1 MRLQLCRYEIL
12 NSKKRKII
20 SSHSILNFE
29 VSTMRLIINIPAY
42 NEEAVIGSTI
52 KNMPRSFQGINEV
65 KIQVVDDGSSD
76 RTSEVA
82 HEARADFVLRHS
94 INRRLG
100 VMFATASENALR
112 EGADIMVNIDAD
124 GQFDASEIQSLIDPI
139 LHNQADMVVGD
150 RFSQSSAKNIPW
162 IKDFF
167 NRLGAH
173 LVGSFLNVE
182 TNDLTCG
189 FRAHSRETLLR
200 LNNPTG
206 FTYTQE
212 TIIDA
217 IGKNLRVMWVPVTVT
232 YFEGRQSRIVKS
244 AWSFINNS
252 ARIILKAVR
261 DVRPMK
267 FFGFPGLLLIT
278 LALIG
283 FTAFLIQYFA
293 SGLKVTPYL
302 NYLISSSILFIIG
315 IQLLIFAFIADMI
328 KSSRKLT
335 EDVLYRLKKERY
347 QK

>member
-1 MRLQLCRYEIL
+1 
-12 NSKKRKII
+12 
-20 SSHSILNFE
+20 
-29 VSTMRLIINIPAY
+29 MRLIINIPAY
-42 NEEAVIGSTI
+42 NEASVIGETI
-52 KNMPRSFQGINEV
+52 KNMPRSYRGIDEV

-76 RTSEVA
+76 ETSEVA
-82 HEARADFVLRHS
+82 RAAGADYVLRHT

-124 GQFDASEIQSLIDPI
+124 GQFDSSEIQKLIDPV
-139 LHNQADMVVGD
+139 LNHQADMVVGD
-150 RFSQSSAKNIPW
+150 RFSESSAKNIPW

-167 NRLGAH
+167 NRLGAS
-173 LVGSFLNVE
+173 LVGSFLNVD
-182 TNDLTCG
+182 TADLTCG

-232 YFEGRQSRIVKS
+232 YFADRKSKIVKS
-244 AWSFINNS
+244 VWSFVNNS

-267 FFGFPGLLLIT
+267 FFGVPGLILIAIALL
-278 LALIG
+278 G
-283 FTAFLIQYFA
+283 FVAFLTQYFS

-302 NYLISSSILFIIG
+302 NYLLTSSILFIIG

-335 EDVLYRLKKERY
+335 EDVLYLMKKEKYSRNA
-347 QK
+347 

>member
-1 MRLQLCRYEIL
+1 
-12 NSKKRKII
+12 
-20 SSHSILNFE
+20 
-29 VSTMRLIINIPAY
+29 MRLIINIPAY
-42 NEEAVIGSTI
+42 NEESVIGKTI
-52 KNMPRSFQGINEV
+52 KNMPRHYEGIDEV
-65 KIQVVDDGSSD
+65 LIQVVDDGSSD
-76 RTSEVA
+76 RTAEVA
-82 HEARADFVLRHS
+82 KESGADFVLKHG

-124 GQFDASEIQSLIDPI
+124 GQFDSAEIQKLIDPV
-139 LHNQADMVVGD
+139 LQNQADMVVGD

-167 NRLGAH
+167 NRLGAS
-173 LVGSFLNVE
+173 LVGSFLNVK
-182 TNDLTCG
+182 TDDLTCG

-217 IGKNLRVMWVPVTVT
+217 IGKNLRVLWVPVQVT
-232 YFEGRQSRIVKS
+232 YFADRKSKIVKS
-244 AWSFINNS
+244 VYSFVNNS

-267 FFGFPGLLLIT
+267 FFGFPGLLLIG
-278 LALIG
+278 LGVIG
-283 FTAFLIQYFA
+283 FVTFLVQYFG
-293 SGLKVTPYL
+293 SGFKVTPYL
-302 NYLISSSILFIIG
+302 NYLLSSSIVFIIG

-328 KSSRKLT
+328 KSNRKLT
-335 EDVLYRLKKERY
+335 EDMMYQSRKERY

>member
-1 MRLQLCRYEIL
+1 
-12 NSKKRKII
+12 
-20 SSHSILNFE
+20 
-29 VSTMRLIINIPAY
+29 MRLIINIPAY
-42 NEEAVIGSTI
+42 NEEAVIGKTI
-52 KNMPRSFQGINEV
+52 QAMPRSFRGVDEV
-65 KIQVVDDGSSD
+65 LIQVVDDGSVD
-76 RTSEVA
+76 RTGEVA
-82 HEARADFVLRHS
+82 RAAGANFVLRHD

-100 VMFATASENALR
+100 VMFATATENALQ
-112 EGADIMVNIDAD
+112 EGADIMINIDAD
-124 GQFDASEIQSLIDPI
+124 GQFDSAEIQKLIDPI

-150 RFSQSSAKNIPW
+150 RFSESSAKNIPW

-167 NRLGAH
+167 NRLGASM
-173 LVGSFLNVE
+173 VGSFLNVK
-182 TNDLTCG
+182 THDITCG
-189 FRAHSRETLLR
+189 FRAHNRETLLR

-267 FFGFPGLLLIT
+267 FFGIPGLILLT
-278 LALIG
+278 LALISLL
-283 FTAFLIQYFA
+283 AFLIQYLSHDF
-293 SGLKVTPYL
+293 KVTPYL
-302 NYLISSSILFIIG
+302 NYLLFTSVTALIG

-328 KSSRKLT
+328 KSNRKLT
-335 EDVLYRLKKERY
+335 EDVLYRMKKERY

>member
-1 MRLQLCRYEIL
+1 
-12 NSKKRKII
+12 
-20 SSHSILNFE
+20 
-29 VSTMRLIINIPAY
+29 MRLIINIPAY
-42 NEEAVIGSTI
+42 NEESVIGKTI
-52 KNMPRSFQGINEV
+52 QNMPRHYQGIDEV
-65 KIQVVDDGSSD
+65 LIQIVDDGSTD
-76 RTSEVA
+76 RTAEVA
-82 HEARADFVLRHS
+82 KEAGANFVLKHG

-100 VMFATASENALR
+100 VMFTTASENALK

-124 GQFDASEIQSLIDPI
+124 GQFDSQEIQKLIDPI
-139 LHNQADMVVGD
+139 LHNKADMVVGD
-150 RFSQSSAKNIPW
+150 RFSQSTAKNIPW

-167 NRLGAH
+167 NRLGAS
-173 LVGSFLNVE
+173 LVGSFLNVR
-182 TNDLTCG
+182 TDDLTCG

-217 IGKNLRVMWVPVTVT
+217 IGKNLRVLWIPVQVT
-232 YFEGRQSRIVKS
+232 YFADRKSKIVKS
-244 AWSFINNS
+244 VYSFVNNS

-267 FFGFPGLLLIT
+267 FFGIPGMLLIAIS
-278 LALIG
+278 LVG
-283 FTAFLIQYFA
+283 FAIFLVQYIS

-302 NYLISSSILFIIG
+302 NYLLSSSVMFLIG

-328 KSSRKLT
+328 KSNRKLT
-335 EDVLYRLKKERY
+335 EDLMYQLRKERY

>member
-1 MRLQLCRYEIL
+1 
-12 NSKKRKII
+12 
-20 SSHSILNFE
+20 
-29 VSTMRLIINIPAY
+29 MRLIINIPAY
-42 NEEAVIGSTI
+42 NEESVIGKTVRE
-52 KNMPRSFQGINEV
+52 MPRHFNGVDEV
-65 KIQVVDDGSSD
+65 LIQIVDDGSSD
-76 RTSEVA
+76 RTAEVA
-82 HEARADFVLRHS
+82 KEAGADFVLKHS
-94 INRRLG
+94 INRKLG
-100 VMFATASENALR
+100 VAFATASENALK

-124 GQFDASEIQSLIDPI
+124 GQFDSGEIQKLLDPI
-139 LHNQADMVVGD
+139 LENKADMVIGD
-150 RFSQSSAKNIPW
+150 RFSESSAKNIPW

-167 NRLGAH
+167 NRLGAG
-173 LVGSFLNVE
+173 LVGSFLNVK

-217 IGKNLRVMWVPVTVT
+217 IGKNLRVLWVPVQVT
-232 YFEGRQSRIVKS
+232 YFADRKSKIVKS
-244 AWSFINNS
+244 VYSFVNNS

-267 FFGFPGLLLIT
+267 FFGIPGLI
-278 LALIG
+278 LIG
-283 FTAFLIQYFA
+283 IAFVGFFIFLVQYLT

-302 NYLISSSILFIIG
+302 NYLISSSMMFIIG

-328 KSSRKLT
+328 KSSRKLS
-335 EDVLYRLKKERY
+335 EDMMYTLKKDKYE

>member
-1 MRLQLCRYEIL
+1 
-12 NSKKRKII
+12 
-20 SSHSILNFE
+20 
-29 VSTMRLIINIPAY
+29 MRLIINIPAY
-42 NEEAVIGSTI
+42 NEESVIGKTI
-52 KNMPRSFQGINEV
+52 SGMPRAFRGIDETF
-65 KIQVVDDGSSD
+65 IQVVDDGSKD
-76 RTSEVA
+76 HTADVA
-82 HEARADFVLRHS
+82 REAGADFVLRHG

-124 GQFDASEIQSLIDPI
+124 GQFDAKEIQSLIDPI
-139 LHNQADMVVGD
+139 LENRADMVVGD
-150 RFSQSSAKNIPW
+150 RFSQSTAKNIPW

-167 NRLGAH
+167 NRLGAS
-173 LVGSFLNVE
+173 LVGSFLNVK
-182 TNDLTCG
+182 TDDLTCG

-217 IGKNLRVMWVPVTVT
+217 VGKNLRVLWVPVTVT
-232 YFEGRQSRIVKS
+232 YFADRQSKIVKS
-244 AWSFINNS
+244 VWSFVNNS

-267 FFGFPGLLLIT
+267 FFGIPGLILIT
-278 LALIG
+278 FAFAG
-283 FTAFLIQYFA
+283 FAAFFVQYFA

-302 NYLISSSILFIIG
+302 NYLVASSITFIIG

-328 KSSRKLT
+328 KSNRKLT
-335 EDVLYRLKKERY
+335 EDMMYQLKKERY

>member
-1 MRLQLCRYEIL
+1 
-12 NSKKRKII
+12 
-20 SSHSILNFE
+20 
-29 VSTMRLIINIPAY
+29 MRLIINIPAY
-42 NEEAVIGSTI
+42 NEESVIGKTI
-52 KNMPRSFQGINEV
+52 KNMPRHYEGIDEV
-65 KIQVVDDGSSD
+65 LIQVVDDGSSD
-76 RTSEVA
+76 RTAEVA
-82 HEARADFVLRHS
+82 KESGADFVLKHG

-124 GQFDASEIQSLIDPI
+124 GQFDSAEIQKLIDPV
-139 LHNQADMVVGD
+139 LQNQADMVVGD

-167 NRLGAH
+167 NRLGAS
-173 LVGSFLNVE
+173 LVGSFLNVK
-182 TNDLTCG
+182 TDDLTCG

-217 IGKNLRVMWVPVTVT
+217 IGKNLRVLWVPVQVT
-232 YFEGRQSRIVKS
+232 YFADRKSKIVKS
-244 AWSFINNS
+244 VYSFVNNS

-267 FFGFPGLLLIT
+267 FFGVPGLFLIA
-278 LALIG
+278 LALLG
-283 FTAFLIQYFA
+283 FIAFLVQYFG
-293 SGLKVTPYL
+293 SGFKVTPYL
-302 NYLISSSILFIIG
+302 NYLLSSSIVFIIG

-328 KSSRKLT
+328 KSNRKLT
-335 EDVLYRLKKERY
+335 EDMMYQSRKERY

>member
-1 MRLQLCRYEIL
+1 
-12 NSKKRKII
+12 
-20 SSHSILNFE
+20 
-29 VSTMRLIINIPAY
+29 MRLIINIPAY
-42 NEEAVIGSTI
+42 NEEAVIGTTI
-52 KNMPRSFQGINEV
+52 KNIPRSFRGIDEV

-76 RTSEVA
+76 RTSDVA
-82 HEARADFVLRHS
+82 REAGADYVLRHT

-100 VMFATASENALR
+100 VMFATASENALK

-124 GQFDASEIQSLIDPI
+124 GQFDSGEIERLIRPV
-139 LHNQADMVVGD
+139 LNNEADMVVGD
-150 RFSQSSAKNIPW
+150 RFSESSAKNIPW

-167 NRLGAH
+167 NRLGAS
-173 LVGSFLNVE
+173 LVGSFLNVR

-232 YFEGRQSRIVKS
+232 YFSDRQSRIVKS

-267 FFGFPGLLLIT
+267 FFGIPGLILLS
-278 LALIG
+278 LAFVSFL
-283 FTAFLIQYFA
+283 AFLTQYLSHDF
-293 SGLKVTPYL
+293 KVTPYL
-302 NYLISSSILFIIG
+302 NYLLFTSVTALIG

-335 EDVLYRLKKERY
+335 EDLVYQLKKEKFQR
-347 QK
+347 